1 MGDVYGREI
10 TRVSGLEAGVS
21 YDADSYPEMGPP
33 VGVGLLGEKVFL
45 FLGESCV
52 RRLGLLVEVSRV

>member
-21 YDADSYPEMGPP
+21 YDADSYPEMGSP
-33 VGVGLLGEKVFL
+33 VGVGLLGEKVF
-45 FLGESCV
+45 
-52 RRLGLLVEVSRV
+52 